1 MVHHCFCF
9 ILCYCYSQSRAHT
22 VITRSHWH
30 ALFYCSL
37 SPHFILARRKNFIT
51 LYHDFIV
58 SVLQLRSFVF
68 VFLFYTESLRVSQ
81 CKSLFV
87 LFCNVGFC
95 FVFLFCMYL
104 SNVRL
109 LFFLFS
115 FSIYLISR
123 FLLLCFT
130 KFCSLRIYSQKS
142 FLFSLF
148 FVNRLKKEKHAT
160 KKQCKNCFHCG
171 GIISCECSYVSICF
185 VL

>member
-1 MVHHCFCF
+1 MTLIVLFFSSGTSLPLKHWWFTIVFFCV
-9 ILCYCYSQSRAHT
+9 IATSSQSHAHT
-22 VITRSHWH
+22 AITRSHWH
-30 ALFYCSL
+30 AQFYCSL

-87 LFCNVGFC
+87 LLCNVGFC

-109 LFFLFS
+109 LFLFS

-148 FVNRLKKEKHAT
+148 FV
-160 KKQCKNCFHCG
+160 
-171 GIISCECSYVSICF
+171 
-185 VL
+185 

>member
-1 MVHHCFCF
+1 MVHHCFFCV
-9 ILCYCYSQSRAHT
+9 IATSSQSHAHT
-22 VITRSHWH
+22 AITRSHWH
-30 ALFYCSL
+30 AQFYCSL
-37 SPHFILARRKNFIT
+37 SPHFILARKKNFIT

-109 LFFLFS
+109 LFLFS
-115 FSIYLISR
+115 FSIYLISH

-142 FLFSLF
+142 FWFSLF
-148 FVNRLKKEKHAT
+148 FV
-160 KKQCKNCFHCG
+160 
-171 GIISCECSYVSICF
+171 
-185 VL
+185 

>member
-1 MVHHCFCF
+1 MFVSFLVWYCLFLCFYYKYMTLIVLFFFFSSNIDGSPLFCV
-9 ILCYCYSQSRAHT
+9 IATSSQSRAHT

-30 ALFYCSL
+30 AQFYCSL
-37 SPHFILARRKNFIT
+37 FPHFILARRKNFIT

-109 LFFLFS
+109 LFFVF
-115 FSIYLISR
+115 I
-123 FLLLCFT
+123 
-130 KFCSLRIYSQKS
+130 
-142 FLFSLF
+142 
-148 FVNRLKKEKHAT
+148 
-160 KKQCKNCFHCG
+160 
-171 GIISCECSYVSICF
+171 
-185 VL
+185 